1 MLARELVS
9 DTLPPLRPEDTLERA
24 AAWMEEFR
32 VSHLPVVKGQE
43 FLGLIFEEELFE
55 ANVPRA
61 SVGSGS
67 VTLRQIYVEGY
78 RHTLDVM
85 RFMAEAQVSVLPVV
99 DEGRY
104 VGAIVQKDLLMR
116 FASIWSFRAPGGVVV
131 LEMPP
136 RDYSVAR
143 IAHLVE
149 SQNTGIMS
157 VYADQNPETGLMEV
171 TLKFNKMDLS
181 AVEAALLQHG
191 YNIKA
196 LYHESPDKDDLRL
209 RYELLMSYLSDE

>member
-9 DTLPPLRPEDTLERA
+9 EMLPSLRPEETLERA

-32 VSHLPVVKGQE
+32 VNHLPVVRGQE
-43 FLGLIFEEELFE
+43 FLGLVFEEDLFE
-55 ANVPRA
+55 NNQPQAPLNSGIVP
-61 SVGSGS
+61 
-67 VTLRQIYVEGY
+67 LRQIYVEGY
-78 RHTLDVM
+78 RHTLDVL
-85 RFMAEAQVSVLPVV
+85 RFLAEAQVSVLPVL

-104 VGAIVQKDLLMR
+104 VGSIVQKELLLR
-116 FASIWSFRAPGGVVV
+116 FASIWSFREPGGVVV
-131 LEMPP
+131 LEMPA

-157 VYADQNPETGLMEV
+157 VYSDVNPQTGLMEM

-191 YNIKA
+191 YTIKA
-196 LYHESPDKDDLRL
+196 SYHESPDKDDLRL
-209 RYELLMSYLSDE
+209 RYELLMSYLSDT

>member
-9 DTLPPLRPEDTLERA
+9 ESLPPLRPEDSLGRA

-32 VSHLPVVKGQE
+32 VSHLPVVQGHE

-55 ANVPRA
+55 TNEPTDTISSGRVP
-61 SVGSGS
+61 
-67 VTLRQIYVEGY
+67 LRHIYVEGY
-78 RHTLDVM
+78 RHTLDVL
-85 RFMAEAQVSVLPVV
+85 RFMAEAQVSVLPVL
-99 DEGRY
+99 DENKY
-104 VGAIVQKDLLMR
+104 IGAIVQKDLLLR
-116 FASIWSFRAPGGVVV
+116 FASIWSFKAPGGVVV
-131 LEMPP
+131 LEMPS

-157 VYADQNPETGLMEV
+157 VYADQNSETGLMEV

-191 YNIKA
+191 YTVKA

-209 RYELLMSYLSDE
+209 RYELLMSYLSDA